1 MGEQTITNL
10 TIGWIGTGRMGY
22 AMAERL
28 LAVGADVTVWN
39 RTREKAEP
47 LTEKG
52 AKIVSSPAEL
62 ADRDVVFTMVGGP
75 NDFIEVTTGENGV
88 LSQGGRTPGMLIDC
102 TSISD
107 EASRPVSYTHLTLP
121 TKA

>member
-1 MGEQTITNL
+1 MAEQTITNL

-47 LTEKG
+47 LTKKG

-88 LSQGGRTPGMLIDC
+88 LSQGGEPQGC
-102 TSISD
+102 
-107 EASRPVSYTHLTLP
+107 
-121 TKA
+121 

>member
-1 MGEQTITNL
+1 MAEQTITNL

-47 LTEKG
+47 LTKKG

-102 TSISD
+102 TKRIYIK
-107 EASRPVSYTHLTLP
+107 RQ
-121 TKA
+121 